1 MQILKCWNSVKTFLG
16 LVKTVEKP
24 LLDGRGG
31 GKNGYHVVW

>member
-24 LLDGRGG
+24 LLDGEM
-31 GKNGYHVVW
+31 KQAALN